1 MTSQLT
7 NEYSNKSSGDAHLVI
22 QKDAH
27 LMVYLVIHRV
37 VYVFMCQMSVSG
49 TNKIL
54 LKNCIN

>member
-37 VYVFMCQMSVSG
+37 VICVYVPNVRQR
-49 TNKIL
+49 NE
-54 LKNCIN
+54 